1 MKVHPPLCAAPFGL
15 IGVNSRR
22 SFILVVYFVSS
33 VIVEVI
39 WLVQCIFFF
48 ILIFF
53 VSVACSC
60 EHIFN

>member
-48 ILIFF
+48 YSNFLCICGLQL
-53 VSVACSC
+53 
-60 EHIFN
+60 